1 MANILLVE
9 DEPDTCYALAQ
20 VLSSAGHD
28 IVEADSAPDAAER
41 LAEQD
46 FDLLVCELQLSHGQA
61 SEVLD
66 HARQQTPRPR
76 VIAICGGGLAGSAQ
90 HVAAAKAL
98 GAAAILQKPFDSETL
113 IAAARLLSEARKD
126 GARPASQA
134 RPG

>member
-20 VLSSAGHD
+20 VLSSAGYD
-28 IVEADSAPDAAER
+28 IVEADSAPGAARR

-61 SEVLD
+61 STILD
-66 HARQQTPRPR
+66 QARQRSPRPR

-98 GAAAILQKPFDSETL
+98 GAAAVLHKPFDSDTL
-113 IAAARLLSEARKD
+113 IAAARLLSDARTD
-126 GARPASQA
+126 GARPAPET
-134 RPG
+134 RPR

>member
-1 MANILLVE
+1 MRSSGADAGGPARSGNTRMANILLVE
-9 DEPDTCYALAQ
+9 DEPDTRYALAQ
-20 VLSSAGHD
+20 VLSSADHD

-66 HARQQTPRPR
+66 QARQRTPQPR

-90 HVAAAKAL
+90 HVTAAKA
-98 GAAAILQKPFDSETL
+98 
-113 IAAARLLSEARKD
+113 
-126 GARPASQA
+126 
-134 RPG
+134 